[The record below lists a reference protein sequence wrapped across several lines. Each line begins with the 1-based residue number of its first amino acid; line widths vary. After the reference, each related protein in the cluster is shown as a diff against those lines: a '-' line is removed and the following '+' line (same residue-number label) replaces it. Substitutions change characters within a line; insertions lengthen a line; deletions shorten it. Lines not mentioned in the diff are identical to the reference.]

1 MIEERKSMMAFQ
13 LPDPATP
20 FGERVARRL
29 RDDLI
34 LWLTTIDS
42 KDTPQPNP
50 VWFFW
55 DATTSTILVY
65 SKAGAK
71 RHEHLQKHSRVSLN
85 FDGNGTGGNIIVL
98 TGEARLS
105 SDDPPANQHPLFVAK
120 YQDFI
125 TRSFS
130 TAENFSTQYPVALR
144 ISLTNLR
151 GF

>member
-1 MIEERKSMMAFQ
+1 MAFQ

-29 RDDLI
+29 HDDHI
-34 LWLTTIDS
+34 IWLTTIDG

-50 VWFFW
+50 VWFLW
-55 DATTSTILVY
+55 DATTATILVY

-85 FDGNGTGGNIIVL
+85 FDGNGAGGDIIVL
-98 TGEARLS
+98 TGEAHLS
-105 SDDPPANQHPLFVAK
+105 SDDPSADQQPLFVAK

-125 TRSFS
+125 SRSFS
-130 TAENFSTQYPVALR
+130 TAENFAAQYPVALR
-144 ISLTNLR
+144 IHLTALR